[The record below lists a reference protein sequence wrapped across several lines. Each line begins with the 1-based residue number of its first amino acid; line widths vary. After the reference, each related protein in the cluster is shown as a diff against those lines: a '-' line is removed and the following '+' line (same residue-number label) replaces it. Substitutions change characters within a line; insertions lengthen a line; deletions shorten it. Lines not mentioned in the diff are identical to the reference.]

1 MLERFKKHCGNPITW
16 GAYYKLCGVALVA
29 SFALGIG
36 MAMKINHDINQPCE
50 SKLYEDLE
58 DEES

>member
-1 MLERFKKHCGNPITW
+1 MLEKFKKHCGNPITW
-16 GAYYKLCGVALVA
+16 GAYYKLCGVVWVA

-36 MAMKINHDINQPCE
+36 MVMKTKHDIDQLYKFE
-50 SKLYEDLE
+50 SDETLE